1 MPIAPKLDYTE
12 IFFQFG
18 ISSKNTRI
26 F

>member
-1 MPIAPKLDYTE
+1 MPTAPKLDYSE

-26 F
+26 S